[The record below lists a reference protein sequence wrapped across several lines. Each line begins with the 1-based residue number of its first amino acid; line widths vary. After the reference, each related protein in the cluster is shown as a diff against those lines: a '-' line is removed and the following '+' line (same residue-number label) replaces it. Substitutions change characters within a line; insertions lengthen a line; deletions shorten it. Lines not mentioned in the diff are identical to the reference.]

1 MYNECPGSD
10 DDSAAEEI
18 DMCLE
23 NF

>member
-10 DDSAAEEI
+10 DDSPTEEI